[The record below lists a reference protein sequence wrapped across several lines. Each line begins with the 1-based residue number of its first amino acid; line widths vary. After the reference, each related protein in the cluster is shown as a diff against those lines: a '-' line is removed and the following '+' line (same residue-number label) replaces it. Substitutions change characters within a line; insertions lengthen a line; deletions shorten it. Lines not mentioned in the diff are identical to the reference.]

1 MNYPLVSCPKCK
13 HLFENA
19 PDQEVL
25 NGRDF
30 LIVFWLHRG
39 FMVKD
44 IVKALGINTATFTK
58 YHKRLG
64 KKYAQ
69 KSGFFGCRR
78 RKDGRRKL
86 QWFYRG
92 GIFFEIDQRDEGPER
107 AWDSYFD
114 WRYRD
119 ALKEG
124 KKIITDLSDWQ
135 ASGFV
140 FTDIS
145 ETRRGEIFA
154 YESSSY
160 WDNP

>member
-30 LIVFWLHRG
+30 LIVFWVHRG

-44 IVKALGINTATFTK
+44 IVKALGINITTFTK
-58 YHKRLG
+58 SEKRLH

-69 KSGFFGCRR
+69 RSGFFGCRM
-78 RKDGRRKL
+78 RKDGRKKL
-86 QWFYRG
+86 RWFYRG
-92 GIFFEIDQRDEGPER
+92 GIFFEIDQRDEGPEQ

-114 WRYRD
+114 RRYRD

-140 FTDIS
+140 FIGMAEPSD
-145 ETRRGEIFA
+145 REIFA
-154 YESSSY
+154 YESEP
-160 WDNP
+160 WWRQ

>member
-44 IVKALGINTATFTK
+44 IVKALGTNITTFTK
-58 YHKRLG
+58 SEKRLR

-69 KSGFFGCRR
+69 KSGFFGCRM
-78 RKDGRRKL
+78 RKDGRKKL
-86 QWFYRG
+86 LWFCRG
-92 GIFFEIDQRDEGPER
+92 GIFFEIGQRDKGPEQ

-114 WRYRD
+114 WQYRN
-119 ALKEG
+119 ALKKG

-140 FTDIS
+140 FTGMAEPGD
-145 ETRRGEIFA
+145 GEAFA
-154 YESSSY
+154 YESEP
-160 WDNP
+160 WWRQ